1 MMTMQ
6 IPPLK
11 TRLLAGAIRHTPLS
25 DTKLATKIATRN
37 SYLSTAYSWNATLR
51 KDPSVGMSV
60 SLQRYNL
67 ALHFLEAMK
76 TKEGKGPRVLAG
88 LILVGIYKFYNNID
102 WFDKKMFGFIFL
114 TSATVYLFFEVAS
127 IITKNRIAELDFNLK
142 QMKNE

>member
-1 MMTMQ
+1 
-6 IPPLK
+6 
-11 TRLLAGAIRHTPLS
+11 
-25 DTKLATKIATRN
+25 
-37 SYLSTAYSWNATLR
+37 
-51 KDPSVGMSV
+51 MSV